1 MKKILKTALTGD
13 LGVNLIQKV
22 VLEMGF
28 AWYPTGG
35 TEAGIDGTIEIV
47 DAATGE
53 ATNQVVT
60 VQSKATT
67 AFQNETSE
75 SVDFTCKERDLAYWL
90 RGNTPVILVYSKPR
104 DNEAYWVSIKDYFA
118 DPKVRATRKI
128 HFNKKIDLFDI
139 SARPALERLI
149 VRADSGLYLGLPP
162 RQETLYSDLVP
173 LRSFPQKYFIAP
185 TEWSSR
191 YEVTQELKR
200 ARKHLPGS
208 WTIQAG
214 TVYSLDSLSMPEWA
228 EFCDQGAI
236 EGDHDLTQLA
246 ITDEDERKHLFV
258 QLMNLALKN
267 QLYDQGLLFQGA
279 EKYFYEKPHPELE
292 TKELRYE
299 SRTRKASRSTFKG
312 YKMSADATVPDYYR
326 HSAFRAR
333 FMRFGG
339 KWFLQIEPTYHFTKD
354 GKVISALSAAALSG
368 IKRLENN
375 QAVHGQVIMWA
386 RRLQQQTPWEAK
398 ARKLFFADPIKFSL
412 DSGFDDE
419 HWLKTDESIRS
430 ADEAQDIE

>member
-35 TEAGIDGTIEIV
+35 TETGIDGTVEIIHET
-47 DAATGE
+47 TGE
-53 ATNQVVT
+53 ATNQILT

-67 AFQNETSE
+67 AFRNETGE
-75 SVDFTCKERDLAYWL
+75 SVDYICQERDLAYWL

-128 HFNKKIDLFDI
+128 RFNKRTDRFDV

-149 VRADSGLYLGLPP
+149 VRADAGLYLGLPP
-162 RQETLYSDLVP
+162 KQETLCSDLLP
-173 LRSFPQKYFIAP
+173 LRSFPQEYFIAP
-185 TEWSSR
+185 TDWGSR

-200 ARKHLPGS
+200 EGRYLPGV

-214 TVYSLDSLSMPEWA
+214 SVYSLDPLSGPEWA
-228 EFCDQGAI
+228 EFCDQGGI
-236 EGDHDLTQLA
+236 EGNHDLRLLA
-246 ITDEDERKHLFV
+246 ASDEDERNRLFV
-258 QLMNLALKN
+258 QLMNLALKA
-267 QLYDQGLLFQGA
+267 QLYDQGLLFEA
-279 EKYFYEKPHPELE
+279 RERYFYERPHPNLE

-299 SRTRKASRSTFKG
+299 SRTRMASRRTFKG
-312 YKMSADATVPDYYR
+312 YKMSADADAPAYYR
-326 HSAFRAR
+326 HAAFRAQ

-354 GKVISALSAAALSG
+354 GKVISALSAAALAG

-386 RRLQQQTPWEAK
+386 RRLQQQT
-398 ARKLFFADPIKFSL
+398 S
-412 DSGFDDE
+412 
-419 HWLKTDESIRS
+419 
-430 ADEAQDIE
+430 